1 HSLYLHQR
9 PIVSARTDAQ
19 CPDFHAAFAGI
30 GQDFFRDPRAVVRKG
45 APPPP
50 AITARTTSSSDAH
63 LRYSNIYGFLD
74 FSKPNIEI
82 YTQAP
87 AKQSGCGAQQ

>member
-1 HSLYLHQR
+1 MSRLSRRLRRHR
-9 PIVSARTDAQ
+9 PGL
-19 CPDFHAAFAGI
+19 F
-30 GQDFFRDPRAVVRKG
+30 PRPPGGCQNGR
-45 APPPP
+45 PPPP